1 MEDQTLGWDAIQ
13 SAVEATVPAQEP
25 LHWGTNNLPGQGVYG
40 LSAYRCDDHWFLMTF
55 GLTELFTKDSDD
67 PAVSGF
73 GIELTMRVPLADT
86 PPPWA
91 PNLLSKLG
99 DYVFSSGRVFAAGHR
114 MDPGGPITGSP
125 GTSLT
130 ALAFAGDPVL
140 GTIDTPHGAV
150 QFLTVVGI
158 TADELSQAKASS
170 TADVLGGLCPLLLT
184 DPTR

>member
-13 SAVEATVPAQEP
+13 AAVEATVPAQDP

-40 LSAYRCDDHWFLMTF
+40 LSAYRCDDHWFLVTF
-55 GLTELFTKDSDD
+55 GLTELFGKDSDD

-86 PPPWA
+86 PPSWA
-91 PNLLSKLG
+91 LNLLNRLG
-99 DYVFSSGRVFAAGHR
+99 DYVYSSSRVFAAGHR

-125 GTSLT
+125 DTSLT
-130 ALAFAGDPVL
+130 ALAFAEDPAL
-140 GTIDTPHGAV
+140 GTIDTPHGTV

-158 TADELSQAKASS
+158 TGDELSRAKTSS
-170 TADVLGGLCPLLLT
+170 TTEVLDGLGPLLVT